1 MLVLRSVLALAAVLV
16 GVLAWKAVAFAHA
29 AYDHSTPGESAV
41 VAAAPDRV
49 EIWFNGPLVPDKPN
63 QITVKGPDKKNV
75 AQGPVEVGGK
85 DNMQASIRL
94 KPDLPDG
101 RYTVSW
107 KVYAL
112 DGMRAEGS
120 YRFYVNVQPTDE
132 QLAEDR
138 QLRSDEQSQ
147 ITGPEHDAGSGIDTT
162 VIAILAGVGG
172 AALVVVA
179 GGGFLLWRYY
189 AEA

>member
-1 MLVLRSVLALAAVLV
+1 VVTVAAVLAGLLV
-16 GVLAWKAVAFAHA
+16 WRAAVFAHA

-41 VAAAPDRV
+41 IAAAPERV

-63 QITVKGPDKKNV
+63 RITVNGPDKKDV
-75 AQGPVEVGGK
+75 AEGTVEIGGK
-85 DNMQASIRL
+85 DNMMASVRL

-101 RYTVSW
+101 RYTVTW

-120 YRFYVNVQPTDE
+120 YRFYVNVQPTDAE
-132 QLAEDR
+132 LAEDR
-138 QLRSDEQSQ
+138 QLRVDEHSQ
-147 ITGPEHDAGSGIDTT
+147 ITTPEQDSGEGMDTG
-162 VIAILAGVGG
+162 VIAILAGIGG

-189 AEA
+189 SEA